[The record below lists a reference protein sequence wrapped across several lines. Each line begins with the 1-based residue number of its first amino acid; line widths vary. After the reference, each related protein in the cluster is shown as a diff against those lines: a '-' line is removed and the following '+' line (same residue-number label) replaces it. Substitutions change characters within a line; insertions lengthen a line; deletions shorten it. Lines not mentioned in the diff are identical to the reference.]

1 MTQIRLKDW
10 SDLSEPG
17 RAEAFGLCLGVAER
31 IQTSLAP
38 FVDLC
43 RADARPADGPLRG
56 LPYAA
61 KDMFRSPGRNPTWGL
76 AEPVDG
82 LPDGEKAD
90 VLDRL
95 DSAGACCIGFT
106 RMTALAYQPSGVNPL
121 QGAARNPWNPAF
133 ATGGSSSGSAVA
145 VASGAAFVALGSD
158 TGGSLRVP
166 AQGCGVSAWKPTRG
180 TVPDGG
186 AMPLSPSLDTIGLL
200 ARSVRDIIAAA
211 PVLAHGLPPLR
222 DAGPPQRIAVMADA
236 LAASEPSVRA
246 ACRQALDAFAALGA
260 TLEPRQGISLVEA
273 AGAETLTV
281 MQAEAASVHRARL
294 DDPIL
299 DPMLARRLRKG
310 LGIDAK
316 SLADSLA
323 RRAPMLDAFRKLL
336 GGAEMLALPVMP
348 IRTPPLAET
357 DPEMPSFAPRTLY
370 AMTAFTRFVN
380 FLGLPAV
387 ALPAGFDDRAMPVAL
402 QLVGPPGS
410 DMSLLSAAA
419 ALQSITDWH
428 GRLPAGLAPLAP
440 HYGDLLT

>member
-82 LPDGEKAD
+82 LLDGKKAD

-166 AQGCGVSAWKPTRG
+166 AQGCGVSAWKPTRR

-211 PVLAHGLPPLR
+211 PVLAPGLPSAS
-222 DAGPPQRIAVMADA
+222 DSDPPQRIAVITDA
-236 LAASEPSVRA
+236 LAAREPPVRA
-246 ACRQALDAFAALGA
+246 ACSPALDAVADLAPRLDPGTGDVSVHVLKFVVEEIENPQLEILLADARKIKSDAEIGDSIATDSMPHSAGRIAAQTAKQVVMQRLREAEREIIYEEFAEKEGEVFSV
-260 TLEPRQGISLVEA
+260 TVQRVDSRQ
-273 AGAETLTV
+273 LTV
-281 MQAEAASVHRARL
+281 ELGRAEA
-294 DDPIL
+294 IL
-299 DPMLARRLRKG
+299 PTSEQTPSERYRVGSKMKV
-310 LGIDAK
+310 
-316 SLADSLA
+316 
-323 RRAPMLDAFRKLL
+323 LL
-336 GGAEMLALPVMP
+336 Q
-348 IRTPPLAET
+348 
-357 DPEMPSFAPRTLY
+357 
-370 AMTAFTRFVN
+370 
-380 FLGLPAV
+380 AV
-387 ALPAGFDDRAMPVAL
+387 QRSNKRP
-402 QLVGPPGS
+402 
-410 DMSLLSAAA
+410 
-419 ALQSITDWH
+419 
-428 GRLPAGLAPLAP
+428 
-440 HYGDLLT
+440 

>member
-1 MTQIRLKDW
+1 MSHLRLKDW
-10 SDLSEPG
+10 SDLSDAQ
-17 RAEAFGLCLGVAER
+17 RAGAFGLCLGVAQR
-31 IQTSLAP
+31 VQTSLAP
-38 FVDLC
+38 FVELC
-43 RADARPADGPLRG
+43 RSNARPSDGPLRG

-61 KDMFRSPGRNPTWGL
+61 KDMFQSPGRNPTWGL

-90 VLDRL
+90 VLDCL

-133 ATGGSSSGSAVA
+133 ATGASSSGSAVA
-145 VASGAAFVALGSD
+145 VASGAAFAALGSD

-200 ARSVRDIIAAA
+200 ARSIRDIIAVA
-211 PVLAHGLPPLR
+211 PVLAHGLPL
-222 DAGPPQRIAVMADA
+222 AGNADPPQRIAVMTEAFA
-236 LAASEPSVRA
+236 TSEQSVRS
-246 ACRQALDAFAALGA
+246 ACNQALEAFAGLGA
-260 TLEPRQGISLVEA
+260 TLAPRQGIAFVEA

-281 MQAEAASVHRARL
+281 MQAEAASVHSARL
-294 DDPIL
+294 DDPAL
-299 DPMLARRLRKG
+299 DPMLVRRLRKG
-310 LGIDAK
+310 LEIDGK
-316 SLADSLA
+316 SLANSLDQ
-323 RRAPMLDAFRKLL
+323 RAPMLDAFRKLL
-336 GGAEMLALPVMP
+336 GGAAMLAIPVMP

-357 DPEMPSFAPRTLY
+357 DPESPSFTPRTLY
-370 AMTAFTRFVN
+370 ALTAFTRFAN

-387 ALPAGFDDRAMPVAL
+387 ALPAGFDDHAMPVGL

-410 DMSLLSAAA
+410 DNSLLSAGA
-419 ALQSITDWH
+419 ALQRVTDWH
-428 GRLPAGLAPLAP
+428 GRLPTGLASLAP